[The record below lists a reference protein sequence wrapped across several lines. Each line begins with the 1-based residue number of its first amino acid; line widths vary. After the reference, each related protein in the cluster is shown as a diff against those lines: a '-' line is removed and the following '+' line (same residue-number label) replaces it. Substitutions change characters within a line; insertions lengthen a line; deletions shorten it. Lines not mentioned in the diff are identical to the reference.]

1 MRNLGRS
8 VRRLP
13 SAAVP
18 GHSSNVMTR
27 LLLILLLAFSGI
39 GWAEVTAA
47 WKVPIGSRIP
57 DHETAE
63 KVRKLDKP
71 PGESAFFEAGDE
83 LWDVSK
89 ALAWEVQV
97 EEAGGDD
104 PFEAREFVPMKVD
117 WKGDWIVWNARSGMF
132 IARGPWSQIL
142 LVGDVLG
149 FRNQPILMRSRF
161 EVVDGLQGGDSKL
174 AKPRELAV
182 VSRSGEK
189 GRVMLEGFEAE
200 VDGTA
205 TASGEICDLHCH
217 LSWPSRV
224 VGHRSDLRTGVTVRE
239 GVRTRL
245 ARQGKG
251 PDAWEAWLTVSRELL
266 DGTPFGK
273 VRWIENDDGIKPW
286 ANFEPGGENIRRTL
300 GPDRELG
307 IYPVSESFLEALAG
321 TGKVSILPEVVT
333 AADIAGW
340 SRVSL
345 IDLGKPLRENGL
357 KLDAAA
363 GHFGGFDPRSNSVV
377 VVADSTNQD
386 LAEAI
391 FSTGCYQP
399 PLQLWI
405 ETNGES
411 GGWGLACRSGE
422 KVAISRRAGK
432 ATDLVFE
439 IEPTLA
445 ADGHTLD
452 LRYKFDIVVGDRAMG
467 RVESAATLTSGKPVK
482 VVTGS
487 KEGAED
493 LEVILTGTVTSE

>member
-1 MRNLGRS
+1 
-8 VRRLP
+8 
-13 SAAVP
+13 
-18 GHSSNVMTR
+18 
-27 LLLILLLAFSGI
+27 
-39 GWAEVTAA
+39 
-47 WKVPIGSRIP
+47 
-57 DHETAE
+57 
-63 KVRKLDKP
+63 
-71 PGESAFFEAGDE
+71 
-83 LWDVSK
+83 
-89 ALAWEVQV
+89 
-97 EEAGGDD
+97 
-104 PFEAREFVPMKVD
+104 
-117 WKGDWIVWNARSGMF
+117 
-132 IARGPWSQIL
+132 
-142 LVGDVLG
+142 
-149 FRNQPILMRSRF
+149 
-161 EVVDGLQGGDSKL
+161 
-174 AKPRELAV
+174 
-182 VSRSGEK
+182 
-189 GRVMLEGFEAE
+189 
-200 VDGTA
+200 
-205 TASGEICDLHCH
+205 
-217 LSWPSRV
+217 
-224 VGHRSDLRTGVTVRE
+224 
-239 GVRTRL
+239 L